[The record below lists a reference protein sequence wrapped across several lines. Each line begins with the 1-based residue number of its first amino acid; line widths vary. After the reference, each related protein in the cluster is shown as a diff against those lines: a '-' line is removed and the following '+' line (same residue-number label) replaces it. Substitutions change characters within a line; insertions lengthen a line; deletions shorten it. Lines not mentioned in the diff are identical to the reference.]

1 MKNQNTIFI
10 ILGLAA
16 AYFFLKKTVKETP
29 KPDPNSGSATPDQP
43 PIDPPIQYT
52 AEDRA
57 LPNYDPK
64 SKPTDNTAATPGNGN
79 LAGLY

>member
-16 AYFFLKKTVKETP
+16 AYFFIKKTVKETT
-29 KPDPNSGSATPDQP
+29 KPDPNGGSATPAQS

-57 LPNYDPK
+57 LPNYNPS
-64 SKPTDNTAATPGNGN
+64 SKPTDNTPATPGDGS